1 MKTIYLV
8 LSGYSWLAVDTLI
21 PRSIVQRLISLLTEH
36 RRVIL
41 CGPSGTGKSYLAGKL
56 AHALVDADNDTKD
69 ATAVATFNVDHKSS
83 KELRQYLAHIA
94 ERCDSNTADELPRVI
109 ILENLQ
115 HAASLGELFSGLL
128 GTRHSSCPAIIGTM
142 SQATCSTTNLQLH
155 HNFRYL
161 QNNKDASRQYLY
173 V

>member
-1 MKTIYLV
+1 MWPKWY
-8 LSGYSWLAVDTLI
+8 
-21 PRSIVQRLISLLTEH
+21 
-36 RRVIL
+36 
-41 CGPSGTGKSYLAGKL
+41 GKELPGREV
-56 AHALVDADNDTKD
+56 AHALVDADSDTKD
-69 ATAVATFNVDHKSS
+69 AAAVATFNVDHKSS

-94 ERCDSNTADELPRVI
+94 ERCDSSAADELPRVI

-155 HNFRYL
+155 HNFRYFHL
-161 QNNKDASRQYLY
+161 LKDDF
-173 V
+173 